1 MDYAAMKEENVTIPN
16 KLGLH
21 ARAAALFT
29 KEASAFSS
37 RIEVIKNN
45 MKANGKS
52 IMELLTIAG
61 VQGSQIVIR
70 VDGDDEDQAIAALVT
85 LVKNGFGE

>member
-1 MDYAAMKEENVTIPN
+1 MKEESVTIRN

-29 KEASAFSS
+29 KQASTFSS
-37 RIEVIKNN
+37 RIEVVKNH
-45 MKANGKS
+45 MRVNGKS

-61 VQGSQIVIR
+61 IQGSEITIR
-70 VDGDDEDQAIAALVT
+70 VDGTDEDQAIETLVD
-85 LVKNGFGE
+85 LVKNGFGEQ